1 MSEQAV
7 IMNRM
12 GKSVA
17 SGELDHLLGTVRTF
31 RDIDYSATGV
41 PANRSGR
48 LVTAI
53 WVKNRSGSTLTK
65 RQCLKWKTGYVKT
78 GVDVAGDA
86 AAACG
91 VVDPFLTATVA
102 DGDYFWMI
110 VEGPCELISDGGS
123 TLADTDIV
131 VTAASGKVNKQTAAP
146 ADATA
151 AMLQVN
157 SVVGRPTEAVT
168 NVDGTTFKA
177 IVKFP
182 IP

>member
-17 SGELDHLLGTVRTF
+17 SGELEHLLGTVRTF

-65 RQCLKWKTGYVKT
+65 RQCLKLMRFHSRRLEIEHRNY
-78 GVDVAGDA
+78 
-86 AAACG
+86 
-91 VVDPFLTATVA
+91 
-102 DGDYFWMI
+102 
-110 VEGPCELISDGGS
+110 
-123 TLADTDIV
+123 
-131 VTAASGKVNKQTAAP
+131 
-146 ADATA
+146 
-151 AMLQVN
+151 
-157 SVVGRPTEAVT
+157 PTQIRHLPRWRYD
-168 NVDGTTFKA
+168 NRRN
-177 IVKFP
+177 IW
-182 IP
+182 

>member
-1 MSEQAV
+1 MTTNPAT
-7 IMNRM
+7 
-12 GKSVA
+12 A
-17 SGELDHLLGTVRTF
+17 SGELR
-31 RDIDYSATGV
+31 GV
-41 PANRSGR
+41 FDQVFTAQDFALESGR
-48 LVTAI
+48 ILPELRIAYETYGRLAPDRRNAVL
-53 WVKNRSGSTLTK
+53 LTH
-65 RQCLKWKTGYVKT
+65 GYTSNHHMV
-78 GVDVAGDA
+78 GR
-86 AAACG
+86 
-91 VVDPFLTATVA
+91 
-102 DGDYFWMI
+102 
-110 VEGPCELISDGGS
+110 GGS